1 MNTQTW
7 ITVALVLVGGVGM
20 FLLIPGERLL
30 TDRAE
35 DLGMWPDREDVPR
48 RPWRIWPEWSF
59 AVWMDLLRRSE
70 QRDPEYLRLQNRV
83 RLGVVL
89 VSVGFG
95 GIALV
100 AMLAEG

>member
-7 ITVALVLVGGVGM
+7 IMAALALVVGVGM

-35 DLGMWPDREDVPR
+35 DLGMWPDRKDVPR

-70 QRDPEYLRLQNRV
+70 QRDAEYLRLQNRV

-89 VSVGFG
+89 VVVGFA

-100 AMLAEG
+100 SMLADR